1 MALVAADLRD
11 PRVLLA
17 CGFGSGFLPK
27 APGTWGS
34 VVGVGLW
41 LLIPGGLIW
50 QIGFCIGGL
59 LLGSWLI
66 ESVCRRYRVD
76 DEPAIVLDEIVGV
89 WIALLGSPFDI
100 GWVLVGFVLFRVFDI
115 LKPWPIGWVDRK
127 LKGGIGVM
135 LDDVLAG
142 LLALGVLKVSVFLIA
157 TYA

>member
-11 PRVLLA
+11 PRVLVA

-41 LLIPGGLIW
+41 LLIPGSLIW

-89 WIALLGSPFDI
+89 WIVLLGSPFDI

-157 TYA
+157 TYT